1 MSIPDLELTAQVRQA
16 IEDARRAGQSAPGR
30 PTLVRLTGATDH
42 AVRKALAELA
52 TQTTSAGEPDA
63 QHADDIGRW
72 PRDQSGA
79 TDWQSAGD
87 APVNGAA
94 ARAGGHS
101 DVTQPAAD
109 QATAPGDRSVAKAPA
124 PVPPGGRLVAWVGF
138 VFGSVMSIAA
148 NVLHAWLPAGHEP
161 AGWSPGIAP
170 QVGAAVWPV
179 GLMLAVEALS
189 RIRWPKGLGWGLAR
203 FGGAGA
209 VAVGSAV
216 ISYGHLRD
224 VLLAWHYGPMA
235 AAVGPLVLDGL
246 MVVCGFALLANS
258 HTSAGEPGGDRR
270 HHHRRLTALAHGQRP
285 AAPPG
290 PSPR

>member
-1 MSIPDLELTAQVRQA
+1 MSTPNAELATQVRQA
-16 IEDARRAGQSAPGR
+16 IETARRAGQPTPGR

-52 TQTTSAGEPDA
+52 TQTTSAGELDV
-63 QHADDIGRW
+63 QHAGDTDGW
-72 PRDQSGA
+72 PMGQSGA
-79 TDWQSAGD
+79 TDWQTAGGGL
-87 APVNGAA
+87 VNGVAA
-94 ARAGGHS
+94 DAGGQS
-101 DVTQPAAD
+101 DVTPPATD
-109 QATAPGDRSVAKAPA
+109 QAAAPGGRSVTRTPTS
-124 PVPPGGRLVAWVGF
+124 VPPGGRLVAWAGF
-138 VFGSVMSIAA
+138 VFGSAMSIAA
-148 NVLHAWLPAGHEP
+148 NVLHAWLAAGHEP
-161 AGWSPGIAP
+161 TGWSPGIAP

-235 AAVGPLVLDGL
+235 AAVRPLVLDGL

-258 HTSAGEPGGDRR
+258 HTSTSAPGDGGRQP
-270 HHHRRLTALAHGQRP
+270 TATVHGPAHN
-285 AAPPG
+285 APPG
-290 PSPR
+290 PHQPG

>member
-1 MSIPDLELTAQVRQA
+1 VSVPNGEVAIQVRQA
-16 IEDARRAGQSAPGR
+16 VEAARQAGRPTPGR

-52 TQTTSAGEPDA
+52 IRHISAGEPDA
-63 QHADDIGRW
+63 QSTDDIDG
-72 PRDQSGA
+72 
-79 TDWQSAGD
+79 WQ
-87 APVNGAA
+87 P
-94 ARAGGHS
+94 GGHNAEYRWS
-101 DVTQPAAD
+101 PDGGE
-109 QATAPGDRSVAKAPA
+109 ATSRMFSSTGDPGDTATTDDRQVTSRPTPV
-124 PVPPGGRLVAWVGF
+124 VPPGGRLVAWTGF
-138 VFGSVMSIAA
+138 IFGSVMSIAA

-189 RIRWPKGLGWGLAR
+189 RIRWPKGLGWGVAR

-209 VAVGSAV
+209 VAVGSAI

-224 VLLAWHYGPMA
+224 LLLAWSYGPMA

-258 HTSAGEPGGDRR
+258 RASAGEAGGE
-270 HHHRRLTALAHGQRP
+270 QR
-285 AAPPG
+285 
-290 PSPR
+290 